1 MKLGHAGESW
11 IAPLLAPWRAH
22 RAWILDQ
29 QIGIAQTPAPTGR
42 ESVRATQLHSAWAA
56 DGHEVARDDVGNVFM
71 RIVPTGDRRAADA
84 PSIVCLAHLDTVF
97 ASEAP
102 LSVIRDGARV
112 YCPGIGDNA
121 RGLAAM
127 LVLARTLRAT
137 TARDRLQRP
146 IDLVLTVGEEAEGN
160 LRGARQWF
168 TDAERRMPQP
178 MAAVA
183 IDGPGDDTI
192 VHHAVGSERLRISI
206 TGPGGH
212 SWANHATPNPIHA
225 AGTCIA
231 QLAALR
237 DAARPYSVVAVNR
250 MHGGEHLTGVPT
262 TAWLDVDIRSLH
274 ADRLHALRRAVEEI
288 AVAAVRAESAG
299 TPALALA
306 CTVHSLG
313 HRPAGT
319 LDPTHP
325 LVHLA
330 IAATT
335 SVQRTYRSASASTDA
350 NIPLSRGIPAIA
362 VGAGGTGGGAH
373 SPHEWYDDTD
383 GPIGMERVLRLIL
396 TLGTTRRWAR

>member
-1 MKLGHAGESW
+1 MTQGDVAGDWME
-11 IAPLLAPWRAH
+11 PLLAPWRSR

-29 QIGIAQTPAPTGR
+29 QISIAQTPAPTGKER
-42 ESVRATQLHSAWAA
+42 VRAAQLQRVWAA
-56 DGHEVARDDVGNVFM
+56 DGHEVARDDVGNVFT
-71 RIVPTGDRRAADA
+71 RIVPTGNQRAADA

-97 ASEAP
+97 ESEAP
-102 LSVIRDGARV
+102 LTVTRDGPRV
-112 YCPGIGDNA
+112 YCPGIGDNG

-127 LVLARTLRAT
+127 FVLAQALRTT
-137 TARDRLQRP
+137 TVRDRLQRP

-168 TDAERRMPQP
+168 TDAERRIPQP

-212 SWANHATPNPIHA
+212 SWANSTTPNPIHA
-225 AGTCIA
+225 AGACITH
-231 QLAALR
+231 LAALR
-237 DAARPYSVVAVNR
+237 DAARPYSMVSVNR
-250 MHGGEHLTGVPT
+250 MHGGEHLTGVPMA
-262 TAWLDVDIRSLH
+262 AWLDVDIRSLH
-274 ADRLHALRRAVEEI
+274 ADRLRALRRAVEEI
-288 AVAAVRAESAG
+288 AVAAVREESAG
-299 TPALALA
+299 TPALTCA
-306 CTVHSLG
+306 VHSLG
-313 HRPAGT
+313 DRPAGM

-325 LVHLA
+325 LMHLA

-335 SVQRTYRSASASTDA
+335 SVGRTYRPASASTDA

-373 SPHEWYDDTD
+373 TPDEWYDDTE
-383 GPIGMERVLRLIL
+383 GAIGMERVLRLIL
-396 TLGTTRRWAR
+396 TLGTTRRWTR